1 MTEANL
7 TFTEILNIKPNKKSK
22 TRKFKIA
29 ALVGSLRK
37 DSFNKKVAETLIGLA
52 PDNLEM
58 EIVEIGQLTHYNEDL
73 DTDTPPKE
81 WTDFREKIKGYD
93 GVFLF
98 TPEYNRSVSGV
109 LKNALDVG
117 SRPYGK
123 SVWNGKPAAVAS
135 VSMSPLAGCLA
146 NHTVRQSLVFLNMPV
161 MQQPEI
167 YIGSAHELF
176 DENGKVL
183 ESSATFL
190 KQVIGAYAA
199 WMEKNLGN

>member
-1 MTEANL
+1 M
-7 TFTEILNIKPNKKSK
+7 
-22 TRKFKIA
+22 RKYKIA

-37 DSFNKKVAETLIGLA
+37 ESYNRKVAENLIRLA
-52 PDNLEM
+52 PENIEMDVVKIDQLE
-58 EIVEIGQLTHYNEDL
+58 HYNEDL
-73 DTDTPPKE
+73 DTDTPPEE
-81 WTDFREKIKGYD
+81 WTAFREKMKTYD

-123 SVWNGKPAAVAS
+123 SVWDGKPAAVAS
-135 VSMSPLAGCLA
+135 ASMSPLAGAVA
-146 NHTVRQSLVFLNMPV
+146 NHTLRQSLVFLNMPV

-176 DENGKVL
+176 DEHGKAV
-183 ESSATFL
+183 ENSATFF
-190 KQVIGAYAA
+190 KQVIDAYAD
-199 WMEKNLGN
+199 WVKRCLNS

>member
-1 MTEANL
+1 M
-7 TFTEILNIKPNKKSK
+7 KY
-22 TRKFKIA
+22 KIA
-29 ALVGSLRK
+29 AIVGSLRK
-37 DSFNKKVAETLIGLA
+37 ESFNKKVAENIIRLA

-58 EIVEIGQLTHYNEDL
+58 EMVEIGQLPHYNEDL
-73 DTDTPPKE
+73 DTDNPPAE
-81 WTDFREKIKGYD
+81 WVAFRDKIKTYD

-135 VSMSPLAGCLA
+135 ATISPLGAYLA
-146 NHTVRQSLVFLNMPV
+146 NHTLRQSLVFLNMPV

-167 YIGSAHELF
+167 YLGNAPELF
-176 DENGKVL
+176 DENGKVV
-183 ESSATFL
+183 EKSEKFF
-190 KQVIGAYAA
+190 KQVVDSYAD
-199 WMEKNLGN
+199 WVHKNLGS